1 MVAGLRWREEVLHVR
16 LGPIEQECP
25 EHVIEGGIGDDELD
39 ARLAMRDR
47 AGVEMQVLSAS
58 PQLSANAQ
66 TVLGPAVS
74 LSGPLVLRHVPGK
87 LLRDP
92 RGGRGR

>member
-47 AGVEMQVLSAS
+47 AGVEMQVLSAC

-74 LSGPLVLRHVPGK
+74 LSGPPG
-87 LLRDP
+87 LTARARQAAP
-92 RGGRGR
+92 RSPRRPA